1 MRYATLKQQTWIY
14 RRHYPKDVGAILG
27 LGALKQSLKTG
38 DVKVAS
44 ERVAE
49 INVRFDET
57 VRRVRAGLD
66 GPSDQPKWAKSM
78 DATIRAIDWSP
89 VPFADLRKSV
99 AVGELAKIYLRL
111 KARELEPGGY
121 KSVRYSVGLFVSRH
135 KETLV
140 ATLGRDDGKAFLADI
155 AGLSSSLGKSYRNHG
170 LPLDVLL
177 RESSG
182 CHDPITVVT
191 QRRIWSQVR
200 SFVNWVLYEGH
211 LEADPFQTVRF
222 EGKGGS
228 RSYAVPT
235 DAEVLI
241 LLAAVDDDRL
251 GALLLLCLLTGMRLG
266 EAVGLLREDLVTKGN
281 LGVFVKVRPN
291 RLRKLKTLAAEREV
305 PLHSTLLRVLEGLP
319 SSGPLFPGVSVNMMT
334 KAFAKLRDGTG
345 RDHLVFHGTRKWFI
359 TACERTGTPEYFTA
373 SLVGHK
379 AARSGNGITYAI
391 YSGGISDDQK
401 RGIIDQI
408 RLPA

>member
-57 VRRVRAGLD
+57 VRRIRAGLEV
-66 GPSDQPKWAKSM
+66 PSDRPRWAKDM
-78 DATIRAIDWSP
+78 DAAVRAIDWSP
-89 VPFADLRKSV
+89 VPFADLRKSTP
-99 AVGELAKIYLRL
+99 VGELAKAYLRV

-135 KETLV
+135 ADTLV
-140 ATLGRDDGKAFLADI
+140 ASLGRDDGKAFLADI
-155 AGLSSSLGKSYRNHG
+155 ALLSASLGKSYRHHG
-170 LPLDVLL
+170 WSLAALL
-177 RESSG
+177 EASQGS
-182 CHDPITVVT
+182 HDRITVVT

-200 SFVNWVLYEGH
+200 CFLKWVLYEGR
-211 LEADPFQTVRF
+211 LETDPFQTVRF
-222 EGKGGS
+222 EGKDVT

-235 DAEVLI
+235 DAEVLT
-241 LLAAVDDDRL
+241 LLAAVDDEQLR
-251 GALLLLCLLTGMRLG
+251 ALLLLCLLTGMRLG
-266 EAVGLLREDLVTKGN
+266 EAAGLLREDLVDKGN
-281 LGVFVKVRPN
+281 LGVFVKIQPN

-305 PLHSTLLRVLEGLP
+305 PLHSTLLAVLDRLP
-319 SSGPLFPGVSVNMMT
+319 KSGALFPGVSVNMMT
-334 KAFAKLRDGTG
+334 KAFAKLRDSTG
-345 RDHLVFHGTRKWFI
+345 LNHLVFHGTRKWFI
-359 TACERTGTPEYFTA
+359 TQCERTGVPEHFTA

-379 AARSGNGITYAI
+379 AARSGNGVTYAI